1 MTAPVWTTP
10 RNLGIAEE
18 NSYLEFQLSAASDTP
33 SISYS
38 FVSGNLATGLAV
50 THTGLLVGVP
60 VAVSDADYHS
70 EFTVRATDGRGQITD
85 RRFQLLVSAV
95 EPPTILTSV
104 YRIGT
109 YYDGTMLSYQLEA
122 RDDNPVGT
130 LNWRLVHGTLPP
142 GVVLTNNGILDG
154 YLYKNHDRPIGYA
167 TGWDNSIWDKQN
179 FDDLPEENF
188 YTDYQ
193 FTVEVSDGLQQS
205 RKSFMIRVV
214 SQDVLTADGL
224 VADASRSNVDEVYL
238 TVDNI
243 DQHMPFINNV
253 TGPLTQIRAGVVR
266 ERSNFAFKFDATDI
280 DGDPVNYT
288 ITSPDDQGFDQDG
301 DTGFDSDVFDGS
313 TYPMPVQMGLDRD
326 TGWYTGHLQPQI
338 THEKNY
344 TFQVYPG
351 KLDFKHP
358 HGYRKTVQLHVLG
371 AYSQTI
377 VWRTASDLGSIDCG
391 SVSGLSVSAVSTTG
405 AKLVYRIKP
414 NSNSRTPQ
422 GIVLLPDG
430 MLSGRASFKHF
441 NIDGADTTFDSAHTT
456 IDQVYKFTVV
466 AETQDRSAYEERTFT
481 LTVNQF
487 DSKPYENLYL
497 NGFPNAAQR
506 RLFESVM
513 ASENIFPTDSIYR
526 PADPWFG
533 KANQLKFLFM
543 TGLNTVDL
551 DRYYTALSRNHYTK
565 TVMLGDAHVAYAL
578 DDRYNILYEV
588 VYLDVIDPMEGTD
601 PVNGNPAY
609 PAQTISLADRKN
621 FYVAN
626 GVTYRELTPNGLG
639 NMRQQI
645 ANTIG
650 VYDSSILPQWMTC
663 IQPDSA
669 NPGKYLSPIGYIPAV
684 VLAYAVPGAGKLIAY
699 RLKQA
704 DFNFNRIE
712 FSTDRYLLDDY
723 LSENFDLAS
732 GKFLPGTET
741 TFDNTRFDSQGTRFF
756 SRSDQYAALETK
768 AKYIKFTKFG
778 EFV

>member
-18 NSYLEFQLSAASDTP
+18 NSYLEFQLSAATGTP

-38 FVSGNLATGLAV
+38 FVSGKLATGLAV

-60 VAVSDADYHS
+60 VALSDADYHS
-70 EFTVRATDGRGQITD
+70 EFTVRATDANGQITD
-85 RRFQLLVSAV
+85 RRFQLLISAV
-95 EPPTILTSV
+95 EPPTITTAV
-104 YRIGT
+104 YRIGA
-109 YYDGTMLSYQLEA
+109 YDGTMLSYQLAA
-122 RDDNPVGT
+122 RDDNPVGA
-130 LNWRLVHGTLPP
+130 LNWRLVHGRLPP
-142 GVVLTNNGILDG
+142 GITLTNEGLLDG
-154 YLYKNHDRPIGYA
+154 YLYKNHDRQLNYSV
-167 TGWDNSIWDKQN
+167 GWDNTIWDQEQ
-179 FDDLPEENF
+179 FDDLPIENF

-193 FTVEVSDGLQQS
+193 FTVEVSDGVQQS
-205 RKSFMIRVV
+205 RKSFMIRVFA
-214 SQDVLTADGL
+214 QDVLTADSL
-224 VADASRSNVDEVYL
+224 VADTSINEIITA
-238 TVDNI
+238 DNI
-243 DQHMPFINNV
+243 HQHMPFINNV
-253 TGPLTQIRAGVVR
+253 NGPLSQIRSGLVR
-266 ERSNFAFKFDATDI
+266 ERSNFAFKFHGVDI
-280 DGDPVNYT
+280 DGDAVDYN

-313 TYPMPVQMGLDRD
+313 VYPMPVQMGLDRD
-326 TGWYTGHLQPQI
+326 TGWYTGRPQPQVA
-338 THEKNY
+338 HEKNY
-344 TFQVYPG
+344 TFQVYP
-351 KLDFKHP
+351 KKINLP
-358 HGYRKTVQLHVLG
+358 ILQGYRKTVQLRVLG

-377 VWRTASDLGSIDCG
+377 TWRTASDLGSIDCG
-391 SVSGLSVSAVSTTG
+391 SISGLSVSAASTTG
-405 AKLVYRIKP
+405 ANLVYRIKP
-414 NSNSRTPQ
+414 NSNSKTPQ
-422 GIVLLPDG
+422 GIVLLSNG

-565 TVMLGDAHVAYAL
+565 TVMLGDVHVAYAL
-578 DDRYNILYEV
+578 DDRYNVIYEV
-588 VYLDVIDPMEGTD
+588 VYLDVIDAMEGTD
-601 PVNGNPAY
+601 PVTGNPAY
-609 PAQTISLADRKN
+609 PAQTISLAGRKN

-626 GVTYRELTPNGLG
+626 GVTYQELTPNGLG

-663 IQPDSA
+663 VQPDDA
-669 NPGKYLSPIGYIPAV
+669 NPGKYLHPIGYIPAV

-699 RLKQA
+699 RLQQA
-704 DFNFNRIE
+704 AFNFNRIE

-723 LSENFDLAS
+723 LSQNFDLATE
-732 GKFLPGTET
+732 KFIPGTET

-756 SRSDQYAALETK
+756 SHSDQYAPLETK